1 MVRMSL
7 TVSAKVRR
15 DLWERAKR
23 LGINI
28 SEVIREALERRVRE
42 EEIKWAIEVMGDI
55 SNRISLEEDSSKII
69 RRERDRR

>member
-1 MVRMSL
+1 MSV
-7 TVSAKVRR
+7 TVSAKVKR

-28 SEVIREALERRVRE
+28 SKVIVEALERRVRE
-42 EEIKWAIEVMGDI
+42 EEIKWAVEVMENM
-55 SNRISLEEDSSKII
+55 SNRISLEEDSSEII

>member
-1 MVRMSL
+1 MNV
-7 TVSAKVRR
+7 TVSAKVKR

-28 SEVIREALERRVRE
+28 SKVIVEALERRVRE
-42 EEIKWAIEVMGDI
+42 EETKWAVEVMENM
-55 SNRISLEEDSSKII
+55 SNRISLEEESSKII

>member
-1 MVRMSL
+1 MSV
-7 TVSAKVRR
+7 TVSAKVKR

-28 SEVIREALERRVRE
+28 SEVIKEALERRVRE